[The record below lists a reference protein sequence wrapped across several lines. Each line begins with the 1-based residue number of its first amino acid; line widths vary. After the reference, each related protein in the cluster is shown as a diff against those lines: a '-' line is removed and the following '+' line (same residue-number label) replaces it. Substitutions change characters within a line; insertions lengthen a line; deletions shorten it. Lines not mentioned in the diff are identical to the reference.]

1 MSLDQ
6 VIALQIDERSYSL
19 ATVLRSAV
27 IRESFGAIDD
37 YISHAL
43 ITSFAEENG
52 IAAGQEEIQ
61 EAVND
66 WRVVNG
72 LYQASEVAN
81 WLTERALS
89 MADLAE
95 FARMKAL
102 KERVRHHVVAGKVER
117 YFTEHRSRFEAVA
130 LSQIVVN
137 ERGLA
142 RELRF
147 KTLEGEPFYV
157 LARAYSIDESSRL
170 AGGYIGRKERAQLP
184 KAIEAQAFGVALGK
198 IAGPLEIDNK
208 FYVIK
213 VEEIYPAELNEDTRA
228 RIERILFDEW
238 LAARCKEANV
248 RKPALWTHE

>member
-6 VIALQIDERSYSL
+6 LVALQVDERSYSL
-19 ATVLRSAV
+19 AAVLRSAV
-27 IRESFGAIDD
+27 IRGSFGAIND

-43 ITSFAEENG
+43 IISFAEENG

-72 LYQASEVAN
+72 LYQASEVTN
-81 WLTERALS
+81 WLTERALT
-89 MADLAE
+89 MDDLAE

-102 KERVRHHVVAGKVER
+102 KERVRQHVVTGKAER

-147 KTLEGEPFYV
+147 KLLEGEPLYM

-170 AGGYIGRKERAQLP
+170 AGGYIGRKERTQLP
-184 KAIEAQAFGVALGK
+184 EAIEAQAFGAAPGT
-198 IAGPLEIDNK
+198 IAGPLEIDK
-208 FYVIK
+208 QFYVIK
-213 VEEIYPAELNEDTRA
+213 VEEIYPAELNGDTRA

-238 LAARCKEANV
+238 LAARRKEANV
-248 RKPALWTHE
+248 RKPALWT